1 MNAPADTNAIGSAV
15 MWIQSTLLGAAATAL
30 AIIAVASLGFLML
43 TGRTDVRRAAQ
54 VVIGCFI
61 IFGASTIA
69 QGIMGTANGS
79 GTAAVEAEAAYYP
92 PVAPLAYPQIAP
104 QTHDPYAGAAL
115 APR

>member
-1 MNAPADTNAIGSAV
+1 M
-15 MWIQSTLLGAAATAL
+15 
-30 AIIAVASLGFLML
+30 ML
-43 TGRTDVRRAAQ
+43 TGRNDIRRAAQ
-54 VVIGCFI
+54 LVYGRFRIY
-61 IFGASTIA
+61 GASTIA